1 MQETNADYDEMGREL
16 LESLGLT
23 GPRGQ
28 AEFNDLDPICN
39 ANFALDINIKRSF
52 SWGFRLISKKNHRF
66 NFSVFD
72 IYVGKNVKV
81 WKNFFDISRFANIKL
96 WIDINISFSVVSGHF
111 LHAGG
116 HHPHRPHAHCVAMP
130 VVGVGVHRTSGHTQ
144 GQVGGIWAR
153 PGPLV
158 SPTQRLGSGPA
169 PGQ

>member
-1 MQETNADYDEMGREL
+1 MGV
-16 LESLGLT
+16 
-23 GPRGQ
+23 Q
-28 AEFNDLDPICN
+28 
-39 ANFALDINIKRSF
+39 INIK
-52 SWGFRLISKKNHRF
+52 KNYRF
-66 NFSVFD
+66 KLRIFD

-81 WKNFFDISRFANIKL
+81 RKINLDISRVANIKL
-96 WIDINISFSVVSGHF
+96 WIDINIRFFVVSGHF

-144 GQVGGIWAR
+144 GQFGGIWAR
-153 PGPLV
+153 PGELV

>member
-1 MQETNADYDEMGREL
+1 MARRAA
-16 LESLGLT
+16 SLCVA
-23 GPRGQ
+23 RHY
-28 AEFNDLDPICN
+28 AIYFN

-96 WIDINISFSVVSGHF
+96 WIDINIRFSVVSGHF

-144 GQVGGIWAR
+144 GQFGGTWAR
-153 PGPLV
+153 PGELV